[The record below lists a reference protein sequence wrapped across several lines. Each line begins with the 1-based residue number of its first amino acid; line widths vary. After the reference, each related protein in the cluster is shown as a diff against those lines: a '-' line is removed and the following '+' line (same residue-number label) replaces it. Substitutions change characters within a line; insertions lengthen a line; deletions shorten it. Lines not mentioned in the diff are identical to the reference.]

1 MFQYS
6 SHIETTL
13 FIIPLTGVLGD
24 SCADDKDCSM
34 NNSTCDGEKKCSC
47 QLGFRGE
54 NGTSVCYKCK
64 FEGTSVCYKCKTK
77 RGEPVYVINLN
88 MRGTS
93 VCYKCKYERIS
104 VCYKC
109 KYERTSVSYKC
120 KSKRTSVCY
129 KCKTK
134 RTSVC
139 YKCKYERNQC
149 VL

>member
-1 MFQYS
+1 M
-6 SHIETTL
+6 
-13 FIIPLTGVLGD
+13 LGD

-64 FEGTSVCYKCKTK
+64 FERTSVCYKCK
-77 RGEPVYVINLN
+77 
-88 MRGTS
+88 S
-93 VCYKCKYERIS
+93 ERTA

-120 KSKRTSVCY
+120 K
-129 KCKTK
+129 
-134 RTSVC
+134 
-139 YKCKYERNQC
+139 YESNQC